1 MKKEYKRLISLALAV
16 AAVGM
21 APALLASCSG
31 PTDDKTNGSDA
42 PASTHD
48 TATPAPGTSDA
59 SPDTTAHMPE
69 STAADTSGTTTAAPE
84 TTAASPETATTAPA
98 TTPAAPG
105 TTAAAPVTEPVTPP
119 AETTA
124 NEEAPLTLRIGSYNI
139 QHGALASGDLTLIG
153 DVIKNARLDICG
165 IQEVDLGTARVNGA
179 DQPALLAA
187 AAGMEYYRFT
197 RSIDYHGGEYGT
209 LILSHYPIEEFT
221 ATKLYSGEKEGRA
234 VGHTVINVNGRRIDF
249 FNTHLSYES
258 RELRRVQFGE
268 LRGMLDDCGTYILT
282 ADFNTEDFGEFDA
295 LGYGALVNNRANR
308 LVTFPGASTAID
320 NIVVSA
326 DIKPGA
332 CGTVR
337 ESHSDHYML
346 WSELT
351 VAAHG
356 GN

>member
-48 TATPAPGTSDA
+48 TATP
-59 SPDTTAHMPE
+59 
-69 STAADTSGTTTAAPE
+69 
-84 TTAASPETATTAPA
+84 
-98 TTPAAPG
+98 APG

-197 RSIDYHGGEYGT
+197 RSIDYRGGEYGT

-295 LGYGALVNNRANR
+295 LGYGSLVNNRANR

-351 VAAHG
+351 VAANG

>member
-48 TATPAPGTSDA
+48 TATP
-59 SPDTTAHMPE
+59 
-69 STAADTSGTTTAAPE
+69 
-84 TTAASPETATTAPA
+84 
-98 TTPAAPG
+98 APG

-197 RSIDYHGGEYGT
+197 RSIDYRGGEYGT

-268 LRGMLDDCGTYILT
+268 LRVMLDDCGTYILT

-295 LGYGALVNNRANR
+295 LGYGSLVNNRANR

-351 VAAHG
+351 VAANG

>member
-1 MKKEYKRLISLALAV
+1 M
-16 AAVGM
+16 
-21 APALLASCSG
+21 
-31 PTDDKTNGSDA
+31 
-42 PASTHD
+42 
-48 TATPAPGTSDA
+48 
-59 SPDTTAHMPE
+59 
-69 STAADTSGTTTAAPE
+69 
-84 TTAASPETATTAPA
+84 
-98 TTPAAPG
+98 
-105 TTAAAPVTEPVTPP
+105 
-119 AETTA
+119 
-124 NEEAPLTLRIGSYNI
+124 
-139 QHGALASGDLTLIG
+139 
-153 DVIKNARLDICG
+153 IKNARLDICG
-165 IQEVDLGTARVNGA
+165 IQEVDLGTSRVNGA

-197 RSIDYHGGEYGT
+197 RSIDYRGGEYGT

-234 VGHTVINVNGRRIDF
+234 VGHAVINVNGRRIDF

>member
-1 MKKEYKRLISLALAV
+1 MKKYVVPLFLAACLLLTAC
-16 AAVGM
+16 GPK
-21 APALLASCSG
+21 AP
-31 PTDDKTNGSDA
+31 
-42 PASTHD
+42 D
-48 TATPAPGTSDA
+48 TAEPSDPPSAAA
-59 SPDTTAHMPE
+59 S
-69 STAADTSGTTTAAPE
+69 AAPE
-84 TTAASPETATTAPA
+84 TTAASPDTATTAPA

-197 RSIDYHGGEYGT
+197 RSVDYRGGEYGT

>member
-48 TATPAPGTSDA
+48 TATP
-59 SPDTTAHMPE
+59 
-69 STAADTSGTTTAAPE
+69 
-84 TTAASPETATTAPA
+84 
-98 TTPAAPG
+98 APG

-197 RSIDYHGGEYGT
+197 RSIDYRGGEYGT

-234 VGHTVINVNGRRIDF
+234 VGHAVINVNGRRIDF

-268 LRGMLDDCGTYILT
+268 LRGMLDNCGTYILT

-346 WSELT
+346 WSKLT

>member
-48 TATPAPGTSDA
+48 TATP
-59 SPDTTAHMPE
+59 
-69 STAADTSGTTTAAPE
+69 
-84 TTAASPETATTAPA
+84 
-98 TTPAAPG
+98 APG

-153 DVIKNARLDICG
+153 DVIKNASLDICG

-197 RSIDYHGGEYGT
+197 RSIDYRGGEYGT

-234 VGHTVINVNGRRIDF
+234 VGHAVINVNGRRIDF

>member
-48 TATPAPGTSDA
+48 TATP
-59 SPDTTAHMPE
+59 
-69 STAADTSGTTTAAPE
+69 
-84 TTAASPETATTAPA
+84 
-98 TTPAAPG
+98 APG

-197 RSIDYHGGEYGT
+197 RSVDYRGGEYGT

>member
-1 MKKEYKRLISLALAV
+1 MKKEYKRLLSLALAV

-21 APALLASCSG
+21 APALLAPCSG

-48 TATPAPGTSDA
+48 TATPAPGT
-59 SPDTTAHMPE
+59 
-69 STAADTSGTTTAAPE
+69 
-84 TTAASPETATTAPA
+84 
-98 TTPAAPG
+98 
-105 TTAAAPVTEPVTPP
+105 TAAAPVTEPATTP

-124 NEEAPLTLRIGSYNI
+124 AEEASLTLRIGSYNI

-197 RSIDYHGGEYGT
+197 RSIDYRGGEYGT

-234 VGHTVINVNGRRIDF
+234 VGHAVINVNGRRIDF

>member
-48 TATPAPGTSDA
+48 TATPAPGT
-59 SPDTTAHMPE
+59 
-69 STAADTSGTTTAAPE
+69 TAAV
-84 TTAASPETATTAPA
+84 
-98 TTPAAPG
+98 
-105 TTAAAPVTEPVTPP
+105 PVTEPVTPP

-197 RSIDYHGGEYGT
+197 RSIDYRGGEYGT

>member
-84 TTAASPETATTAPA
+84 TTAASPETTTATPV

-105 TTAAAPVTEPVTPP
+105 TTATAPVTEPVTPP

-197 RSIDYHGGEYGT
+197 RSIDYRGGEYGT

-234 VGHTVINVNGRRIDF
+234 VGTCRDK
-249 FNTHLSYES
+249 
-258 RELRRVQFGE
+258 RERQKDRFLQHPPF
-268 LRGMLDDCGTYILT
+268 I
-282 ADFNTEDFGEFDA
+282 
-295 LGYGALVNNRANR
+295 
-308 LVTFPGASTAID
+308 
-320 NIVVSA
+320 
-326 DIKPGA
+326 
-332 CGTVR
+332 
-337 ESHSDHYML
+337 
-346 WSELT
+346 
-351 VAAHG
+351 
-356 GN
+356 

>member
-1 MKKEYKRLISLALAV
+1 M
-16 AAVGM
+16 
-21 APALLASCSG
+21 
-31 PTDDKTNGSDA
+31 
-42 PASTHD
+42 
-48 TATPAPGTSDA
+48 
-59 SPDTTAHMPE
+59 
-69 STAADTSGTTTAAPE
+69 
-84 TTAASPETATTAPA
+84 
-98 TTPAAPG
+98 
-105 TTAAAPVTEPVTPP
+105 
-119 AETTA
+119 
-124 NEEAPLTLRIGSYNI
+124 
-139 QHGALASGDLTLIG
+139 
-153 DVIKNARLDICG
+153 
-165 IQEVDLGTARVNGA
+165 
-179 DQPALLAA
+179 
-187 AAGMEYYRFT
+187 
-197 RSIDYHGGEYGT
+197 
-209 LILSHYPIEEFT
+209 
-221 ATKLYSGEKEGRA
+221 
-234 VGHTVINVNGRRIDF
+234 
-249 FNTHLSYES
+249 
-258 RELRRVQFGE
+258 QFGE

>member
-69 STAADTSGTTTAAPE
+69 STAADTSGT
-84 TTAASPETATTAPA
+84 
-98 TTPAAPG
+98 

-197 RSIDYHGGEYGT
+197 RSIDYRGGEYGT

-234 VGHTVINVNGRRIDF
+234 VGHAVINVNGRRIDF

>member
-1 MKKEYKRLISLALAV
+1 M
-16 AAVGM
+16 
-21 APALLASCSG
+21 
-31 PTDDKTNGSDA
+31 
-42 PASTHD
+42 
-48 TATPAPGTSDA
+48 
-59 SPDTTAHMPE
+59 
-69 STAADTSGTTTAAPE
+69 
-84 TTAASPETATTAPA
+84 
-98 TTPAAPG
+98 
-105 TTAAAPVTEPVTPP
+105 
-119 AETTA
+119 
-124 NEEAPLTLRIGSYNI
+124 
-139 QHGALASGDLTLIG
+139 
-153 DVIKNARLDICG
+153 
-165 IQEVDLGTARVNGA
+165 
-179 DQPALLAA
+179 
-187 AAGMEYYRFT
+187 
-197 RSIDYHGGEYGT
+197 
-209 LILSHYPIEEFT
+209 
-221 ATKLYSGEKEGRA
+221 
-234 VGHTVINVNGRRIDF
+234 INVNGRRIDF

-295 LGYGALVNNRANR
+295 LGYGSLVNNRANR

-351 VAAHG
+351 VAANG

>member
-21 APALLASCSG
+21 APTLLASCSG
-31 PTDDKTNGSDA
+31 HTDDKTNGSDA
-42 PASTHD
+42 PVPTTD
-48 TATPAPGTSDA
+48 PATPAPGTSAA

-69 STAADTSGTTTAAPE
+69 STAADTHDTTTAAPE
-84 TTAASPETATTAPA
+84 TTTASPETATAAPA
-98 TTPAAPG
+98 TTPAAPD
-105 TTAAAPVTEPVTPP
+105 TTAAAPVTEPATTP

-124 NEEAPLTLRIGSYNI
+124 AEEAPLTLRIGSYNI

-197 RSIDYHGGEYGT
+197 RSIDYRGGEYGT

-234 VGHTVINVNGRRIDF
+234 VGHAVINVNGRRIDF

-268 LRGMLDDCGTYILT
+268 LRGMLDGCGTYILT

-351 VAAHG
+351 VAANG

>member
-1 MKKEYKRLISLALAV
+1 MKKEYKRLISLALA
-16 AAVGM
+16 
-21 APALLASCSG
+21 G

-48 TATPAPGTSDA
+48 TATPAPSTSDA

-84 TTAASPETATTAPA
+84 TTAASPETTTATPV

-197 RSIDYHGGEYGT
+197 RSIDYRGGEYGT